1 MTNIS
6 ISFEILCSDLA
17 KGGNVAV
24 EGRRRIREMVFI
36 EAALNSVNC
45 MDAVDGMDDFSSEN
59 GPCLGQLTLK
69 AIIVYPD

>member
-1 MTNIS
+1 M
-6 ISFEILCSDLA
+6 
-17 KGGNVAV
+17 AV